1 MGTSNDT
8 LVPNQLSSQ
17 LTQAPLNTVLEAVTG
32 SILQTQEKLNQE
44 SLALA
49 QRMAGANPADQ
60 VLFGRHKYSLLELGF
75 VPEFYQLGETQVS
88 LKMALQLAHN
98 SAGVKVYSQL
108 LNERNFLSSHFT
120 ADAASEIKA
129 TLVPTSTPS
138 LFEKRVAQ
146 MLDDE
151 AQKAFD
157 SVRENV
163 IEQSAQAVSLNTLAR
178 AGIDELLEANLPDYQ
193 ARLNQLHP
201 DDLPHIPALQ
211 QLVTRTNAF
220 VVIADYVEKG
230 DIRPLVM
237 DELFA
242 AGVNGAVERNLLHYR
257 ARLAEL
263 ASLADDN
270 ALQVAVEQ
278 ANAVAQII
286 SFLQLRTLDA
296 VSIEL
301 LAQAGVTG
309 LAAANLADDVQR
321 LGQIPLN
328 EIETLT
334 LSAIQSAL
342 GH

>member
-1 MGTSNDT
+1 MGTSNAP

-49 QRMAGANPADQ
+49 QRMAGADPADQ

-75 VPEFYQLGETQVS
+75 VPEFYQLGETQVN

-98 SAGVKVYSQL
+98 TSGVKVYSQL

-163 IEQSAQAVSLNTLAR
+163 IEQSAQAVSINILAR
-178 AGIDELLEANLPDYQ
+178 AGIDDLLEANLPDYQ

-220 VVIADYVEKG
+220 VVIADYVAK
-230 DIRPLVM
+230 DDVRPLVM

-263 ASLADDN
+263 ASLVDDG

-286 SFLQLRTLDA
+286 SFLQLRTLDS
-296 VSIEL
+296 VSIDL

-309 LAAANLADDVQR
+309 LDAANLADYVQR

-328 EIETLT
+328 EVETLT
-334 LSAIQSAL
+334 LSAIQNAL